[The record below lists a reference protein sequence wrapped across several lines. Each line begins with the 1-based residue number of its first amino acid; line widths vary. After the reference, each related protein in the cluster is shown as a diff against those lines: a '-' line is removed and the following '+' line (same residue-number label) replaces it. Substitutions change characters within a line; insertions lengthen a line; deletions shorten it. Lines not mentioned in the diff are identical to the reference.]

1 MNAFLYITLPT
12 MGISALRRCLPLM
25 VVGSLLW
32 ACDDDNQAPF
42 ATVDRLATAKVMTEK
57 SREVYDA
64 EAYFR
69 DPDQDPLSFSASIDD
84 ATIATAELEEAD
96 GSLRLVYWGHDRGRD
111 DGCIDGYGSARW
123 GGPGFGDGGGRRAG
137 AVVA

>member
-1 MNAFLYITLPT
+1 
-12 MGISALRRCLPLM
+12 M

-84 ATIATAELEEAD
+84 ATIATAELEEVD
-96 GSLRLVYWGHDRGRD
+96 GSLRLV
-111 DGCIDGYGSARW
+111 I
-123 GGPGFGDGGGRRAG
+123 GGTTGGETMVTLTATDPHGGEAQVSGIGVAPLRRTPFHLG
-137 AVVA
+137 EPRR